1 MCSLVALPSPLTL
14 GAGNALGFEMAQLRY
29 REERVPEA
37 KEETEVL
44 FQNLGAVS

>member
-1 MCSLVALPSPLTL
+1 MCSLAAPPPP
-14 GAGNALGFEMAQLRY
+14 GAGNTLGSEMAQLRY